1 MQFKL
6 LFHNMKGLFYTLSVV
21 FILFSCKPIQE
32 ANTAGN
38 MNYKKYA
45 VGKGGGFTGA
55 YTEYILEETGK
66 VYKYDFNNDRE
77 VYTKQLEKS
86 DLYYFLNKIESLGL
100 EGIEINQ
107 PGNMT
112 YYIDIRIG
120 KNSINKITWGA
131 NLYYPPSNLVSFH
144 KELFDKLAELE

>member
-1 MQFKL
+1 
-6 LFHNMKGLFYTLSVV
+6 MKGLFYTLSVV

-77 VYTKQLEKS
+77 VCTKQLEKS

-112 YYIDIRIG
+112 YYIDVRIG
-120 KNSINKITWGA
+120 KN
-131 NLYYPPSNLVSFH
+131 
-144 KELFDKLAELE
+144 